1 MFRNDV
7 DPSLPPN
14 HPLNSLS
21 SLRKFLILLTLSY
34 SGFLANFSVAI
45 IQVAFVPMGQAFG
58 VSPGDIPNT
67 IGYNLLGFAV
77 GPLLWNPLS
86 KTIGRRPVYLIGSAL
101 FLPCVVWMAL
111 SPSYAC
117 FSAARTVAGI
127 VSSFSQTVPPATV
140 ADIFVKEVRGSKMSM
155 YAVAVVIAPA
165 VAPVFSGLIV
175 NTQPWHVLFWFILGL
190 AGLQLALFAAIV
202 PETLWTEEATS
213 DRAGADKHNSLND
226 SIANAGKKAAFD
238 EQQIETVENK
248 PSVNSRAGRV
258 GAAWMPWQRPGEFFR
273 IFVSPFLMA
282 RYLAIS
288 LPSIYYGMV
297 FAWSVSITIVAPQMF
312 EKPPYNFKTIPV
324 GASFLAY
331 GIGGVLGKWSGGI
344 VGDKVVAL
352 FERKKGT
359 RQPEDRLWA
368 LLPILPFMMV
378 ACAIV
383 AVVIRDKLAWIA
395 YLIGGALFFF
405 CLSAATGILQTY
417 VLESFL
423 PRSTDGQA
431 VFIFFKSIWGFAIP
445 FILTSLETSTGYFKG
460 YMMMGA
466 LATGVGFIL
475 CGGLI
480 WKGYEVRKG
489 QGTPVV
495 AR

>member
-1 MFRNDV
+1 MFRNHV
-7 DPSLPPN
+7 DRTLPHN
-14 HPLNSLS
+14 HPVNSLS
-21 SLRKFLILLTLSY
+21 TLRKFLILLTLSY
-34 SGFLANFSVAI
+34 SGFLANFS
-45 IQVAFVPMGQAFG
+45 PTGKAFG
-58 VSPGDIPNT
+58 VSPGEIPNT

-175 NTQPWHVLFWFILGL
+175 NSQPWHVLFWFILGL
-190 AGLQLALFAAIV
+190 AGLQLALFAVVV
-202 PETLWTEEATS
+202 PETLWVEDSTA
-213 DRAGADKHNSLND
+213 DLAVADKHNSLND
-226 SIANAGKKAAFD
+226 SIADAGEKAVFD
-238 EQQIETVENK
+238 EQQIENVDNK
-248 PSVNSRAGRV
+248 ATIGAHAGHV
-258 GAAWMPWQRPGEFFR
+258 GAAWMPLQRPGEFFR
-273 IFVSPFLMA
+273 IFVSPFFMA
-282 RYLAIS
+282 RYAAIS

-312 EKPPYNFKTIPV
+312 EKPPYSFKTIPV

-344 VGDKVVAL
+344 VGDKVVAH
-352 FERKKGT
+352 FERKKGS
-359 RQPEDRLWA
+359 RHPEDRLWA

-395 YLIGGALFFF
+395 YLIGGPLFFF
-405 CLSAATGILQTY
+405 CLSAATGVLQTY

-423 PRSTDGQA
+423 QRSTDGQA

-460 YMMMGA
+460 YTLMGA
-466 LATGVGFIL
+466 LANGIGFLL
-475 CGGLI
+475 CVGLI
-480 WKGYEVRKG
+480 WKGYEARKW
-489 QGTPVV
+489 QEMPVV

>member
-1 MFRNDV
+1 MRSPV
-7 DPSLPPN
+7 TSL
-14 HPLNSLS
+14 L
-21 SLRKFLILLTLSY
+21 
-34 SGFLANFSVAI
+34 
-45 IQVAFVPMGQAFG
+45 
-58 VSPGDIPNT
+58 
-67 IGYNLLGFAV
+67 
-77 GPLLWNPLS
+77 
-86 KTIGRRPVYLIGSAL
+86 
-101 FLPCVVWMAL
+101 
-111 SPSYAC
+111 YA
-117 FSAARTVAGI
+117 
-127 VSSFSQTVPPATV
+127 
-140 ADIFVKEVRGSKMSM
+140 VRGSKMSM
-155 YAVAVVIAPA
+155 YAVAAVIAPA

-273 IFVSPFLMA
+273 IFVSPFLMVRPIRCLSLPFAFTSLRTIADLGFGMLLDLQA

-368 LLPILPFMMV
+368 LVSSPRSVSCDGSDPLHPSQLPILPFMMV

-405 CLSAATGILQTY
+405 CLSAATGILQTVSTLSSCLSLSCKLTTSTRPQY